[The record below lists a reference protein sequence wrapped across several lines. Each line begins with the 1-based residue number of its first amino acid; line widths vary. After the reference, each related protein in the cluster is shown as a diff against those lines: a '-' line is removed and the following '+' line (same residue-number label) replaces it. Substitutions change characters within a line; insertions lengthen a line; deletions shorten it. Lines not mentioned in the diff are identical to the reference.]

1 MPILACRIRL
11 PDLNGGI
18 SNQRSVRAEDATDYL
33 NYFALRTVAMAVDA
47 REVEVMIGE
56 GMFRVEWPE
65 HFLRRDVARSRTPR
79 ASPHGRSSKPKNYG
93 PAIQHGVS
101 PPFKLGECMRRISSS
116 GVEANELRMSAFHP
130 LLAVRDYMHGW

>member
-33 NYFALRTVAMAVDA
+33 NYFAVRTVAMAVDA

-65 HFLRRDVARSRTPR
+65 HFLRRDMACSRTPR
-79 ASPHGRSSKPKNYG
+79 ASPHGRSSKTKNYG
-93 PAIQHGVS
+93 PAIQHGAS
-101 PPFKLGECMRRISSS
+101 PPSKFVECIQRISGS
-116 GVEANELRMSAFHP
+116 GV
-130 LLAVRDYMHGW
+130 